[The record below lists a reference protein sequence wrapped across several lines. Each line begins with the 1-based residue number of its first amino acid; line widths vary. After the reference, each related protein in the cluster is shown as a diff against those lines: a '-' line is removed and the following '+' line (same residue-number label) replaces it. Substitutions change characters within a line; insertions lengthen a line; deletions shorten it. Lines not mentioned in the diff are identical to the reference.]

1 MTRRIVKTPDIM
13 LISLP
18 LFLVKSVL
26 IKLTIFYQS
35 TLMNN
40 AKSIIDHFGHRPS
53 CESNSG

>member
-18 LFLVKSVL
+18 LFLVISVL
-26 IKLTIFYQS
+26 IKLTIYYQS

-40 AKSIIDHFGHRPS
+40 AKSIIDHFRHGPS